1 MQLPW
6 GLLIVKTMLRASCG
20 ESCDKVK
27 MVGKCSAD
35 LAGREIIANCKNPA
49 KMAVNLQTILESIRQ
64 KASGLAARCES
75 LARASEEQEKR
86 ISDLTAENR
95 ALKEQV
101 EQLKT
106 DNEFLIVSHRLAQSP
121 DEIVRSRR
129 LISGWIRD
137 IDRCISQLKE

>member
-1 MQLPW
+1 
-6 GLLIVKTMLRASCG
+6 
-20 ESCDKVK
+20 
-27 MVGKCSAD
+27 
-35 LAGREIIANCKNPA
+35 
-49 KMAVNLQTILESIRQ
+49 MAVNLQTILESIRQ
-64 KASGLAARCES
+64 KASGLAARYES

-86 ISDLTAENR
+86 IADLTAENR

>member
-1 MQLPW
+1 
-6 GLLIVKTMLRASCG
+6 
-20 ESCDKVK
+20 
-27 MVGKCSAD
+27 
-35 LAGREIIANCKNPA
+35 
-49 KMAVNLQTILESIRQ
+49 MAVNLQTILESIRQ

-75 LARASEEQEKR
+75 LARASE
-86 ISDLTAENR
+86 AENR

>member
-1 MQLPW
+1 
-6 GLLIVKTMLRASCG
+6 
-20 ESCDKVK
+20 
-27 MVGKCSAD
+27 
-35 LAGREIIANCKNPA
+35 
-49 KMAVNLQTILESIRQ
+49 MAVNLQTILESIRQ

-86 ISDLTAENR
+86 ISDLTVENR

-121 DEIVRSRR
+121 DEIVRSR